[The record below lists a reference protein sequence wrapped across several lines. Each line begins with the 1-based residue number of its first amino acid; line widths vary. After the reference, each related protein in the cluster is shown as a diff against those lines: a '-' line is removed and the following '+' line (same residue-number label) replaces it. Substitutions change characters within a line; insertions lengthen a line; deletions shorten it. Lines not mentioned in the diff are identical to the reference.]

1 MAVLGKIRALGPVA
15 LISVIGLAL
24 FAFVFS
30 TGSGTVTDVFKADE
44 FNQSRVAVV
53 NGIEMDR
60 TDFMQKVDNLEK
72 QNRGSRSSIQAM
84 NSIWNSELRKLVLQS
99 EYEKIGLQI
108 EREMMR
114 DFLKTNLAAFEDFQN
129 ENGDFDES
137 KLNQFILNLKEISPE
152 TMELQGSLV
161 NYQSWNNFE
170 DNIGKLGIEEI
181 YYKLIDAGINT
192 ALFEGEE
199 DYFNSN
205 DVVDFKYVKIPFT
218 NVADSEIKVSKSEV
232 NNYIS
237 ENKSNYSSDPSRD
250 LIFVQFEEKPSELDK
265 LESKTTITE
274 LLEDREEYDFDSQ
287 KNITFQGF
295 KNTKNNEEFLNINSA
310 IKFFDSYVFKSS
322 LSKSIADKIYEL
334 NPGEVYGPYS
344 EDGFIKATKLIDT
357 KFIADS
363 AKVRHILIPY
373 LGSFRSGPN
382 VTKSKDQA
390 KKTADSIFRVLSRS
404 RGKFN
409 SLLSLS
415 SDEVSNEND
424 GVIEFAYI
432 DGFAPE
438 FRDFS
443 FEKRVGSIDVIETDF
458 GFHIIEILSQG
469 KKQKAV
475 KVGNLA
481 LKVEPSERTQDS
493 IYNVASKFEIAV
505 SEDNFRDYSK
515 ENNIKVNPVNN
526 IGELDENIPM
536 LGQQRSIVRWAYDE
550 NTETGDIKRFSLQ
563 NGGYVI
569 AMLTSINDQGMMSY
583 EKSSI
588 TALPKVKNQ
597 KKAEKI
603 IKNIS
608 SSNLDEI
615 ASQNNVEVQT
625 ALSVNLNNPVISGV
639 GNEPSVVGYAMGLSK
654 DVTSSAIIGNS
665 GVFYIYVTDRRKAS
679 SLENYQNMINM
690 ISSTRSTNVRTK
702 SYTALKDKADI
713 EDFRSTFY

>member
-265 LESKTTITE
+265 LESKTTIIE

-322 LSKSIADKIYEL
+322 LSKSIADKIYEI

-443 FEKRVGSIDVIETDF
+443 FEKRVGSIDVVETDF

-639 GNEPSVVGYAMGLSK
+639 GNEPSVVGYAMGVSK

>member
-265 LESKTTITE
+265 LESKTTIIE

-443 FEKRVGSIDVIETDF
+443 FEKRVGSIDVVETDF

>member
-114 DFLKTNLAAFEDFQN
+114 DLLKTNLAAFEDFQN

-218 NVADSEIKVSKSEV
+218 NVADGEIKVSKSEV

-639 GNEPSVVGYAMGLSK
+639 GNEPSVVGYAMGISK

-690 ISSTRSTNVRTK
+690 ISSTRSTSVRTK
-702 SYTALKDKADI
+702 SYAALKDKADI

>member
-443 FEKRVGSIDVIETDF
+443 FEKRVGSIDVVETDF

-569 AMLTSINDQGMMSY
+569 AMLTSINDLGMMSY

-639 GNEPSVVGYAMGLSK
+639 GNEPSVVGYAMGVSK

>member
-443 FEKRVGSIDVIETDF
+443 FEKRVGSIDVVETDF

-493 IYNVASKFEIAV
+493 IYNLASKFEIAV

-639 GNEPSVVGYAMGLSK
+639 GNEPSVVGYAMGVSK

>member
-265 LESKTTITE
+265 LESKTTIIE

-443 FEKRVGSIDVIETDF
+443 FEKRVGSIDVVETDF

-639 GNEPSVVGYAMGLSK
+639 GNEPSVVGYAMGVSK

>member
-265 LESKTTITE
+265 LESKTTIIE

-443 FEKRVGSIDVIETDF
+443 FEKRVGSIDVVETDF

-639 GNEPSVVGYAMGLSK
+639 GNEPSVVGYAMGISK

>member
-415 SDEVSNEND
+415 SRNINNTMIRLNSATRK
-424 GVIEFAYI
+424 ICTL
-432 DGFAPE
+432 GFC
-438 FRDFS
+438 
-443 FEKRVGSIDVIETDF
+443 I
-458 GFHIIEILSQG
+458 
-469 KKQKAV
+469 
-475 KVGNLA
+475 
-481 LKVEPSERTQDS
+481 
-493 IYNVASKFEIAV
+493 
-505 SEDNFRDYSK
+505 
-515 ENNIKVNPVNN
+515 
-526 IGELDENIPM
+526 
-536 LGQQRSIVRWAYDE
+536 
-550 NTETGDIKRFSLQ
+550 
-563 NGGYVI
+563 
-569 AMLTSINDQGMMSY
+569 
-583 EKSSI
+583 
-588 TALPKVKNQ
+588 
-597 KKAEKI
+597 
-603 IKNIS
+603 
-608 SSNLDEI
+608 
-615 ASQNNVEVQT
+615 
-625 ALSVNLNNPVISGV
+625 
-639 GNEPSVVGYAMGLSK
+639 
-654 DVTSSAIIGNS
+654 
-665 GVFYIYVTDRRKAS
+665 
-679 SLENYQNMINM
+679 
-690 ISSTRSTNVRTK
+690 
-702 SYTALKDKADI
+702 
-713 EDFRSTFY
+713 

>member
-344 EDGFIKATKLIDT
+344 EDGFIKASKLIDT

-443 FEKRVGSIDVIETDF
+443 FEKRVGSIDVVETDF

-639 GNEPSVVGYAMGLSK
+639 GNEPSVVGYAMGVSK

-690 ISSTRSTNVRTK
+690 ISSTRSTNVRAK

>member
-265 LESKTTITE
+265 LESKTTIIE

-295 KNTKNNEEFLNINSA
+295 KNTKNNEEFLNINSV

-443 FEKRVGSIDVIETDF
+443 FEKRVGSIDVVETDF

-639 GNEPSVVGYAMGLSK
+639 GNEPSVVGYAMGVSK

>member
-218 NVADSEIKVSKSEV
+218 NIADSEIKVSKSEV

-237 ENKSNYSSDPSRD
+237 ENKGNYSSDPSRD

-443 FEKRVGSIDVIETDF
+443 FEKRVGSIDVVETDF

-639 GNEPSVVGYAMGLSK
+639 GNEPSVVGYAMGVSK

>member
-218 NVADSEIKVSKSEV
+218 NVADGEIKVSKSEV

-443 FEKRVGSIDVIETDF
+443 FEKRVGSIDVVETDF

-690 ISSTRSTNVRTK
+690 ISSTRSTSVRTK

>member
-287 KNITFQGF
+287 KNIIFQGF

-390 KKTADSIFRVLSRS
+390 KKTADSIFRVLSRN

-443 FEKRVGSIDVIETDF
+443 FEKRVGSIDVVETDF

-639 GNEPSVVGYAMGLSK
+639 GNEPSVVGYAMGVSK

>member
-265 LESKTTITE
+265 LESKTTIIE

-443 FEKRVGSIDVIETDF
+443 FEKRVGSIDVVETDF

-639 GNEPSVVGYAMGLSK
+639 GNEPSVVGYAMGVSK

-702 SYTALKDKADI
+702 SYAALKDKADI

>member
-443 FEKRVGSIDVIETDF
+443 FEKRVGSIDVVETDF

-639 GNEPSVVGYAMGLSK
+639 GNEPSVVGYAMGVSK

-665 GVFYIYVTDRRKAS
+665 GVFFIYVTDRRKAS

>member
-30 TGSGTVTDVFKADE
+30 TGSGSVTDVFKADE

-60 TDFMQKVDNLEK
+60 TDFMQKVDNVEQ

-84 NSIWNSELRKLVLQS
+84 NSVWNSELKKLVLQS
-99 EYEKIGLQI
+99 EYEKIGIQI

-114 DFLKTNLAAFEDFQN
+114 DFLKTNLLAFEDFQD
-129 ENGDFDES
+129 ENGKFDEI

-152 TMELQGSLV
+152 TIELQGSLV

-170 DNIGKLGIEEI
+170 ENIGSLGIEEI
-181 YYKLIDAGINT
+181 YYRLIDAGINT
-192 ALFEGEE
+192 PLFEGEE
-199 DYFNSN
+199 DYYNSN
-205 DVVDFKYVKIPFT
+205 NVVDFKYVKIPFGT
-218 NVADSEIKVSKSEV
+218 VSDNDIKVSKSDV
-232 NNYIS
+232 SSYIN
-237 ENKSNYSSDPSRD
+237 ENKNNFSTDRSRD
-250 LIFVQFEEKPSELDK
+250 LIFVRFEEEPSGLDK
-265 LESKTTITE
+265 LESKKSVIE
-274 LLEDREEYDFDSQ
+274 LLEDREEFDLESQ
-287 KNITFQGF
+287 TNITYSGF
-295 KNTKNNEEFLNINSA
+295 KNTKNNEEFLNVNSA
-310 IKFFDSYVFKSS
+310 IKFYDSFVFKSS
-322 LSKSIADKIYEL
+322 FSKLTADKIYDL
-334 NPGEVYGPYS
+334 KIGEVYGPYN
-344 EDGFIKATKLIDT
+344 ENGFVKATKLIDS

-363 AKVRHILIPY
+363 VKVRHILIPY
-373 LGSFRSGPN
+373 LGSFRSGSE
-382 VTKSKDQA
+382 VFKSKEEA
-390 KKTADSIFRVLSRS
+390 KKTADSILRVLNRNRS
-404 RGKFN
+404 KFN

-415 SDEVSNEND
+415 SDEVSNENE

-443 FEKRVGSIDVIETDF
+443 FEKRVGAIDVVETDF
-458 GFHIIEILSQG
+458 GFHVIEILSQG

-481 LKVEPSERTQDS
+481 IKVEPSERTKDS
-493 IYNVASKFEIAV
+493 IYNITSKFEIAV
-505 SEDNFRDYSK
+505 NKDNFRDYAK
-515 ENNIKVNPVNN
+515 ENDTKVNPVNN

-536 LGQQRSIVRWAYDE
+536 LGQQRSIVRWAYE
-550 NTETGDIKRFSLQ
+550 KNTDVGDIKRFNLQ

-569 AMLTSINDQGMMSY
+569 AMLTAINDNGMMSY

-588 TALPKVKNQ
+588 SALPKVKNQ

-603 IKNIS
+603 ISSIK

-615 ASQNNVEVQT
+615 ASLNNVDVQT
-625 ALSVNLNNPVISGV
+625 ALSVNINNPVISGV
-639 GNEPSVVGYAMGLSK
+639 GNEPSVVGYAMGINK

-679 SLENYQNMINM
+679 SLENYQNMVNLIN
-690 ISSTRSTNVRTK
+690 STRSSNVRSKT
-702 SYTALKDKADI
+702 YDALKDKAEI

>member
-237 ENKSNYSSDPSRD
+237 ENKSNYSSAPSRD

-265 LESKTTITE
+265 LESKTTIIE

-287 KNITFQGF
+287 KNITFKGF

-390 KKTADSIFRVLSRS
+390 KKTADSIFRVLSRN

-443 FEKRVGSIDVIETDF
+443 FEKRVGSIDVVETDF

-639 GNEPSVVGYAMGLSK
+639 GNEPSVVGYAMGVSK

-665 GVFYIYVTDRRKAS
+665 GVFFIYVTDRRKAS

-702 SYTALKDKADI
+702 SYAALKDKADI

>member
-30 TGSGTVTDVFKADE
+30 TGSGSVTDVFKADE

-60 TDFMQKVDNLEK
+60 TDFMQKVDNVEQ

-84 NSIWNSELRKLVLQS
+84 NSVWNSELKKLILQS
-99 EYEKIGLQI
+99 EYEKIGIQI

-114 DFLKTNLAAFEDFQN
+114 DFLKTNLLAFEDFQD
-129 ENGDFDES
+129 ENGKFDEI

-152 TMELQGSLV
+152 TIELQGSLV

-170 DNIGKLGIEEI
+170 ENIGSLGIEEI
-181 YYKLIDAGINT
+181 YYRLIDAGINT
-192 ALFEGEE
+192 PLFEGEE
-199 DYFNSN
+199 DYYNSN
-205 DVVDFKYVKIPFT
+205 NVVDFKYVKIPFGT
-218 NVADSEIKVSKSEV
+218 VSDNDIKVSKSDV
-232 NNYIS
+232 SSYIN
-237 ENKSNYSSDPSRD
+237 ENKNNFSTDPSRD
-250 LIFVQFEEKPSELDK
+250 LIFVRFEEEPSGLDK
-265 LESKTTITE
+265 LESKKSVIE
-274 LLEDREEYDFDSQ
+274 LLEDREEFDLESQ
-287 KNITFQGF
+287 TNITYSGF
-295 KNTKNNEEFLNINSA
+295 KNTKNNEEFLNVNSA
-310 IKFFDSYVFKSS
+310 IKFYDSFVFKSS
-322 LSKSIADKIYEL
+322 FSKLTADKIYDL
-334 NPGEVYGPYS
+334 KIGEVYGPYN
-344 EDGFIKATKLIDT
+344 ENGFVKATKLIDS

-363 AKVRHILIPY
+363 VKVRHILIPY
-373 LGSFRSGPN
+373 LGSFRSGPE
-382 VTKSKDQA
+382 VFKSKEEA
-390 KKTADSIFRVLSRS
+390 KKTADSILRVLNRNRS
-404 RGKFN
+404 KFN

-415 SDEVSNEND
+415 SDEVSNENE

-443 FEKRVGSIDVIETDF
+443 FEKRVGAIDVVETDF
-458 GFHIIEILSQG
+458 GFHVIEILSQG

-481 LKVEPSERTQDS
+481 IKVEPSERTKDS
-493 IYNVASKFEIAV
+493 IYNITSKFEIAV
-505 SEDNFRDYSK
+505 NKDNFRDYAK
-515 ENNIKVNPVNN
+515 ENDTKVNPVNN

-536 LGQQRSIVRWAYDE
+536 LGQQRSIVRWAYE
-550 NTETGDIKRFSLQ
+550 KNTDVGDIKRFNLQ

-569 AMLTSINDQGMMSY
+569 AMLTAINDNGMMSY

-588 TALPKVKNQ
+588 SVLPKVKNQ

-603 IKNIS
+603 ISSIK

-615 ASQNNVEVQT
+615 ASLNNVDVQT
-625 ALSVNLNNPVISGV
+625 ALSVNINNPVISGV
-639 GNEPSVVGYAMGLSK
+639 GNEPSVVGYAMGINK

-679 SLENYQNMINM
+679 SLENYQNMVNLIN
-690 ISSTRSTNVRTK
+690 STRSSNVRSKT
-702 SYTALKDKADI
+702 YDALKDKAEI

>member
-218 NVADSEIKVSKSEV
+218 NISDSEIKVSKSEV

-237 ENKSNYSSDPSRD
+237 ENKGNYSSDPSRD

-265 LESKTTITE
+265 LESKTRITE

-390 KKTADSIFRVLSRS
+390 KKTADSIFRVLSRN

-443 FEKRVGSIDVIETDF
+443 FEKRVGSIDVVETDF

-639 GNEPSVVGYAMGLSK
+639 GNEPSVVGYAMGVSK

-702 SYTALKDKADI
+702 SYAALKDKADI

>member
-265 LESKTTITE
+265 LESKTTIIE

-390 KKTADSIFRVLSRS
+390 KKTADSIFRVLSRN

-443 FEKRVGSIDVIETDF
+443 FEKRVGSIDVVETDF

-665 GVFYIYVTDRRKAS
+665 GVFFIYVTDRRKAS

-690 ISSTRSTNVRTK
+690 ISSTRSTSVRTK
-702 SYTALKDKADI
+702 SYAALKDKADI

>member
-690 ISSTRSTNVRTK
+690 ISSTRSTSVRTK
-702 SYTALKDKADI
+702 SYAALKDKADI

>member
-390 KKTADSIFRVLSRS
+390 KKTADSIFRVLSRN

-443 FEKRVGSIDVIETDF
+443 FEKRVGSIDVVETDF

-639 GNEPSVVGYAMGLSK
+639 GNEPSVVGYAMGVSK

-690 ISSTRSTNVRTK
+690 ISSTRSTNVRNK

>member
-639 GNEPSVVGYAMGLSK
+639 GNEPSVVGYAMGVSK

-690 ISSTRSTNVRTK
+690 ISSTRSTSVRTK
-702 SYTALKDKADI
+702 SYAALKDKADI

>member
-265 LESKTTITE
+265 LESKTTIIE

-443 FEKRVGSIDVIETDF
+443 FEKRVGSIDVVETDF

-639 GNEPSVVGYAMGLSK
+639 GNEPSVVGYAMGVSK

-665 GVFYIYVTDRRKAS
+665 GVFFIYVTDRRKAS

-702 SYTALKDKADI
+702 SYAALKDKADI